1 MEGMT
6 LPGFPPAGGGQRPPM
21 GSPGTPPVEP
31 GRDAPSSRRPQ
42 DRTDDARPREQGQQ
56 PPSEKTNGRGTRMIE
71 ATRTFTRTT
80 AKRIDEI
87 SRKDGAEK
95 TGLRTLIWSNC
106 LSMGGDALVTVYLA
120 ATLFFAAPGEQQRSN
135 VALYLLVTV
144 APFAVIAPVIGPL
157 LDRIDRGRRA
167 ALAAT
172 AVLRAFLCYLLAVH
186 TDSTVLLY
194 ICALLCLVLSRSYSV
209 LKAAVVPRVRPEGMQ
224 LVTANSRMNV
234 FGMVGAGVLGG
245 IGAGLI
251 NVFNTLEPIEQST
264 TQGEVAAPT
273 LGFTVELIV
282 CALVFL
288 VGAYVSLR
296 LPAHVDTD
304 EGEGKVS
311 MASKSADGTG
321 EKRSS
326 SGVRLVLG
334 THVVTALRSSAV
346 QKFLGGFL
354 SFFLV
359 FYIQATM
366 TGFGALATLALLGAA
381 AGAGSISGTAIGT
394 RFADHSPDNLV
405 LVASGVAVGCC
416 VLAAITPGIPI
427 SIVVALIAAVASA
440 LGKIALDA
448 IIQREIPEAFRSS
461 AFSRSETVLQLSW
474 VAGGTLGIL
483 LPTNP
488 GQLWLGWTVATVILA
503 VAFGLIIYGRYKAHQ
518 AGPRA
523 AAIRPREP
531 SERRFAISRN
541 RRTGRAGRNSHADR
555 SSRASGVGRADR
567 NNRDVGHESVDDADP
582 SRQHRPRQAE
592 NPATQH
598 TTVMQQ
604 PDQAA
609 GDEWLAAPAPHH
621 QPTKALPDF
630 RAAGLRPPP
639 QQQPSRGS
647 RSGDEP
653 E

>member
-1 MEGMT
+1 M
-6 LPGFPPAGGGQRPPM
+6 L
-21 GSPGTPPVEP
+21 
-31 GRDAPSSRRPQ
+31 
-42 DRTDDARPREQGQQ
+42 
-56 PPSEKTNGRGTRMIE
+56 E

-80 AKRIDEI
+80 AKRIDDI

-120 ATLFFAAPGEQQRSN
+120 ATLFFAAPGEQHRSN
-135 VALYLLVTV
+135 VALSLLVTV
-144 APFAVIAPVIGPL
+144 APFAVVAPVIGPL
-157 LDRIDRGRRA
+157 LARIDRGRRA

-172 AVLRAFLCYLLAVH
+172 AVLRAFLCYVLAVH

-194 ICALLCLVLSRSYSV
+194 ICALLFLVLSRSYSV
-209 LKAAVVPRVRPEGMQ
+209 LKAAVVPRVRPDGVQ
-224 LVTANSRMNV
+224 LVTVNSRMNV

-245 IGAGLI
+245 VGAGLI
-251 NVFNTLEPIEQST
+251 NVFNTLEPIEQGT
-264 TQGEVAAPT
+264 KPGAVAAPT

-282 CALVFL
+282 CALLFL
-288 VGAYVSLR
+288 VCAYVSLR

-304 EGEGKVS
+304 EGEGKIS

-321 EKRSS
+321 EKHSAA
-326 SGVRLVLG
+326 GVRLVLG

-366 TGFGALATLALLGAA
+366 TGFGALATLALLGGA
-381 AGAGSISGTAIGT
+381 AGAGSLLGTAIGT

-416 VLAAITPGIPI
+416 ILAAITPGIPI
-427 SIVVALIAAVASA
+427 SIVVALIAAIASA

-488 GQLWLGWTVATVILA
+488 GQLWVGWTVATVILA

-518 AGPRA
+518 EGPRSA
-523 AAIRPREP
+523 TIRPRDP
-531 SERRFAISRN
+531 SERRFAIGWN
-541 RRTGRAGRNSHADR
+541 WRAGRDGA
-555 SSRASGVGRADR
+555 SRTRR
-567 NNRDVGHESVDDADP
+567 R
-582 SRQHRPRQAE
+582 RPRGR
-592 NPATQH
+592 H
-598 TTVMQQ
+598 
-604 PDQAA
+604 PDAPP
-609 GDEWLAAPAPHH
+609 GEEDWLEAPAPYQ

-630 RAAGLRPPP
+630 RPPDCARPPAAATP
-639 QQQPSRGS
+639 P
-647 RSGDEP
+647 P
-653 E
+653 